1 MPVNLELKKSLNSD
15 AQRQGF
21 VGYDSQKIYGSSGRY
36 SEEKN
41 GERVKEI
48 FDSSYTSLDAQE
60 IADQMKL
67 RLSNDDYNPDFP
79 SNSVAYDYQVES
91 NSIRSE
97 DLFNVESGEKRL
109 APNVSF
115 PSNEEV
121 SSYENPFVSATSQG
135 GFGND
140 KFENSLH
147 AENTEGELDS
157 LEILTK
163 YSE

>member
-1 MPVNLELKKSLNSD
+1 MPVNIPLKKSKNSD

-21 VGYDSQKIYGSSGRY
+21 VGYDAQKIYGSEAER
-36 SEEKN
+36 N
-41 GERVKEI
+41 AERVKDI
-48 FDSSYTSLDAQE
+48 FDSSYTSLDSQE
-60 IADQMKL
+60 IADKMRSRL
-67 RLSNDDYNPDFP
+67 RSDDYNPDFP
-79 SNSVAYDYQVES
+79 SNSIAYDYQVES
-91 NSIRSE
+91 NSVRSE
-97 DLFNVESGEKRL
+97 DLFNVDSGEKRL

-115 PSNEEV
+115 PSSEGV
-121 SSYENPFVSATSQG
+121 SSYENPFVSTTSQG

-147 AENTEGELDS
+147 AENVEGELDS